1 MSPVDLGDATDGPG
15 SEDII
20 SNITAG
26 ENYMYTPDTSDS
38 EIADMTNFVVG
49 RKDDPAFQKAFL
61 SMSDRRSDDKLTT
74 PAAEVVINAFREL
87 NDNSETRQASLGEA
101 TSSFLGAPFGAR
113 AKAVELPNVCCL
125 CCLVALRLRGCF
137 DCSDSAVM
145 PLCHCASVPC
155 PQENRDCKAGPS
167 SLWEARRVAFE
178 YPRGACGGFLRT

>member
-155 PQENRDCKAGPS
+155 PRENRDCKAGPS

-178 YPRGACGGFLRT
+178 HPRGACGGSLRT

>member
-20 SNITAG
+20 SNITEG
-26 ENYMYTPDTSDS
+26 ENYMYT
-38 EIADMTNFVVG
+38 VG

-178 YPRGACGGFLRT
+178 HPRGACGGSLRT

>member
-61 SMSDRRSDDKLTT
+61 IGMSDRRSDDKLTT

-87 NDNSETRQASLGEA
+87 NDNSETAWEKLHHHSWVHL
-101 TSSFLGAPFGAR
+101 
-113 AKAVELPNVCCL
+113 
-125 CCLVALRLRGCF
+125 
-137 DCSDSAVM
+137 
-145 PLCHCASVPC
+145 SVPE
-155 PQENRDCKAGPS
+155 PKR
-167 SLWEARRVAFE
+167 
-178 YPRGACGGFLRT
+178 